1 MSKSIA
7 VPEDFATK
15 DHVSVEEFVSAVLAN
30 RLASREYIESRA
42 KLFNREVF
50 ERALEEIPDVEP
62 EDTIAYEQSCQP
74 EPPASLGVVSRY
86 VRWRLGHITQRHG

>member
-7 VPEDFATK
+7 VPEDLYNRAADLAAK

-42 KLFNREVF
+42 RLFNKEEF

-62 EDTIAYEQSCQP
+62 EDHDH
-74 EPPASLGVVSRY
+74 L
-86 VRWRLGHITQRHG
+86 

>member
-7 VPEDFATK
+7 VPEDLYKRAAELAAK

-42 KLFNREVF
+42 RLFNREEF

-62 EDTIAYEQSCQP
+62 D
-74 EPPASLGVVSRY
+74 GND
-86 VRWRLGHITQRHG
+86 RL

>member
-7 VPEDFATK
+7 VPEDLYNRAAELAAK
-15 DHVSVEEFVSAVLAN
+15 DHVSIEEFVSAVLAN

-42 KLFNREVF
+42 RLFDRAEF

-62 EDTIAYEQSCQP
+62 DAHD
-74 EPPASLGVVSRY
+74 
-86 VRWRLGHITQRHG
+86 RL